1 MTDKLTPKQERF
13 CQLIAG
19 GSDQSTAYREAF
31 DSNGKAA
38 TVHSEAS
45 RLMKLHKVTARCAA
59 LTALKER
66 AIQRRAVTDREL
78 VVGKLRRWTED
89 GIDPTTGDEPTP
101 AQLQAAQLLGRT
113 VALFSDKQIV
123 EGSGERS
130 AAEVAEEIQ
139 RRLEDVQLIEGS
151 SSDDNH
157 PLH

>member
-1 MTDKLTPKQERF
+1 MAQKLTPKQEKF

-31 DSNGKAA
+31 DSNGKAS

-45 RLMKLHKVTARCAA
+45 RLMKSPKITARCEA
-59 LTALKER
+59 LTALRER
-66 AIQRRAVTDREL
+66 AIQRRAVTDREF
-78 VVGKLRRWTED
+78 VVAKLRRWTED

-123 EGSGERS
+123 ESNERS
-130 AAEVAEEIQ
+130 AEEVAAEIQ
-139 RRLEDVQLIEGS
+139 RRLADIQVEG

>member
-1 MTDKLTPKQERF
+1 MREKLTPKQERF

-45 RLMKLHKVTARCAA
+45 RLMKLPKVSARCAA

-89 GIDPTTGDEPTP
+89 GIDPSTGEEPTP

-113 VALFSDKQIV
+113 VALFSDKQVI
-123 EGSGERS
+123 ESNERS
-130 AAEVAEEIQ
+130 AEEVAAEIQ
-139 RRLEDVQLIEGS
+139 RRLEDVQLVDSS

>member
-1 MTDKLTPKQERF
+1 MAQKLTPKQEKF

-31 DSNGKAA
+31 ASNGKAS

-45 RLMKLHKVTARCAA
+45 RLMKSPKITARCEA
-59 LTALKER
+59 LTALRER
-66 AIQRRAVTDREL
+66 AIQRRAVTDREF
-78 VVGKLRRWTED
+78 VVAKLRRWTED

-123 EGSGERS
+123 ESNERS
-130 AAEVAEEIQ
+130 AEEVAAEIQ
-139 RRLEDVQLIEGS
+139 RRLADIQVEG

>member
-1 MTDKLTPKQERF
+1 MAEKLTPKQEKF

-31 DSNGKAA
+31 DSNGKAS

-78 VVGKLRRWTED
+78 VVAKLRRWTED
-89 GIDPTTGDEPTP
+89 GIDPTTGDEPTT

-113 VALFSDKQIV
+113 VALFTDKQVV
-123 EGSGERS
+123 EGTERS
-130 AAEVAEEIQ
+130 AEEVAAEIQ
-139 RRLEDVQLIEGS
+139 RRLSDVQAVEGS